1 MDNGTDFFKAGF
13 SGNRVLPTVTLPCT
27 ETNSVL
33 PHHFLYEKERI
44 ESGPAKQ
51 TRPLMKRHCWMDLW
65 RQSMDKLKINLED
78 TIVPYFVVAESEL
91 NVESERKEMIEI
103 LFEQSKTSGVYF
115 DNESSFSLIW
125 HGTPTGVIV
134 DCGDLITSIV
144 PFHNCERLP
153 NDVILNYGDPTNL
166 HHVAEIRKIKE
177 KYGRVDVRAIDSTS
191 LRRSAEVID
200 VSSDVFRSHQICL
213 RLQHVTCTDGLFQPS
228 HFDNPGM
235 GIQHAVIRTVESQV
249 KEIQAQLYGSVLL
262 CGGTTMYDKF
272 PIRLRRE
279 FKKPVNVIARDNR
292 RYSVWLGANKVFTKR
307 EWVDRLMIRRFQYCE
322 EGLRVLHRTPNLAK
336 LWLK

>member
-1 MDNGTDFFKAGF
+1 
-13 SGNRVLPTVTLPCT
+13 
-27 ETNSVL
+27 
-33 PHHFLYEKERI
+33 
-44 ESGPAKQ
+44 
-51 TRPLMKRHCWMDLW
+51 
-65 RQSMDKLKINLED
+65 
-78 TIVPYFVVAESEL
+78 
-91 NVESERKEMIEI
+91 
-103 LFEQSKTSGVYF
+103 
-115 DNESSFSLIW
+115 
-125 HGTPTGVIV
+125 
-134 DCGDLITSIV
+134 
-144 PFHNCERLP
+144 
-153 NDVILNYGDPTNL
+153 
-166 HHVAEIRKIKE
+166 
-177 KYGRVDVRAIDSTS
+177 
-191 LRRSAEVID
+191 
-200 VSSDVFRSHQICL
+200 
-213 RLQHVTCTDGLFQPS
+213 
-228 HFDNPGM
+228 M